1 MPGQG
6 PVDIVQFVL
15 IAYVHFTGQAQVI
28 AFAARAHLYSGHV
41 EARVQFEQQVTD
53 YL

>member
-6 PVDIVQFVL
+6 PVDIIQLFL
-15 IAYVHFTGQAQVI
+15 IAYIHFTGQAKVI
-28 AFAARAHLYSGHV
+28 AFAAWAHLYSGHV
-41 EARVQFEQQVTD
+41 EARIQFEQQVTD